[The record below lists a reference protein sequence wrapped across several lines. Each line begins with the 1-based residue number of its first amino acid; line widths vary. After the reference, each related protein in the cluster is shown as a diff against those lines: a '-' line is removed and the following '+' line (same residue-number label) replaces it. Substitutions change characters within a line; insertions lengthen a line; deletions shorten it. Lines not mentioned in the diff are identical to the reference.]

1 MTASGPFEIFLAN
14 NPFPITLLS
23 LALEGLS
30 DLQASH
36 EGQNMITSGFSEIIL
51 YKWFNSYMF
60 TFQVSSTVFWLFGQS
75 RAEL

>member
-14 NPFPITLLS
+14 NPFPITILS

-51 YKWFNSYMF
+51 Y
-60 TFQVSSTVFWLFGQS
+60 
-75 RAEL
+75 